1 MKTSKQIENELVM
14 CSFTAP
20 AELYFK
26 MKFEAEKLGYKDMA
40 KYYRDSFRSH
50 FVESRFDLSEEA
62 AE

>member
-40 KYYRDSFRSH
+40 KYYRDH
-50 FVESRFDLSEEA
+50 FKTHFIENCFAPEKEA
-62 AE
+62 E

>member
-40 KYYRDSFRSH
+40 KYYRDHFKTH
-50 FVESRFDLSEEA
+50 FVENGFAPEKEA
-62 AE
+62 E

>member
-40 KYYRDSFRSH
+40 KYYRDH
-50 FVESRFDLSEEA
+50 FKTHFIENGFAPAKEA
-62 AE
+62 D